1 MRVLVTGASGT
12 VGSALVP
19 ALAAAGHQVVR
30 LVRRAPHSP
39 DEAAWHPTGA
49 AEPQAFEGADAVVH
63 LAGENIAGG
72 RWSAQRKSDIRS
84 SRVLGTRT
92 VAKSIAEA
100 ARPPQVLVSAS
111 AIGYYGNRGNEVLTE
126 QSPPG
131 SSFLADL
138 CREWEAETETAAA
151 AGTRVV
157 RLRMGVVLSSRGGAL
172 AKMLTPFRM
181 GVGGRIGSGHQWWS
195 WISIDDAIG
204 LITRALIEDTLR
216 GAVNA
221 VSPNPVTNAEFTRI
235 LGSVLRRPTVLPIPE
250 FVVRAV
256 FGQMGEEV
264 LLASQ
269 RVQPVAAI
277 AGGFRFR
284 YPQLKPALEHLLG

>member
-1 MRVLVTGASGT
+1 
-12 VGSALVP
+12 
-19 ALAAAGHQVVR
+19 
-30 LVRRAPHSP
+30 
-39 DEAAWHPTGA
+39 
-49 AEPQAFEGADAVVH
+49 
-63 LAGENIAGG
+63 
-72 RWSAQRKSDIRS
+72 
-84 SRVLGTRT
+84 VLGTRT

-138 CREWEAETETAAA
+138 CREWESETETAAA

-157 RLRMGVVLSSRGGAL
+157 RLRMGVILSSRGGAL

-181 GVGGRIGSGHQWWS
+181 GVGGRIGGGHQWWS
-195 WISIDDAIG
+195 WISIDDVIG
-204 LITRALIEDTLR
+204 LITRALIEDTFR

-235 LGSVLRRPTVLPIPE
+235 LGSVLRRPTVFPMPE
-250 FVVRAV
+250 FVVRAA

-284 YPQLKPALEHLLG
+284 YPELKPALEHLLG

>member
-138 CREWEAETETAAA
+138 CREWESETETAAA

-157 RLRMGVVLSSRGGAL
+157 RLRMGVILSSRGGAL

-181 GVGGRIGSGHQWWS
+181 GVGGRIGGGHQWWS
-195 WISIDDAIG
+195 WISIDDVIG
-204 LITRALIEDTLR
+204 LITRALIEDTFR

-235 LGSVLRRPTVLPIPE
+235 LGSVLRRPTVFPMPE
-250 FVVRAV
+250 FVVRAA

-284 YPQLKPALEHLLG
+284 YPELKPALEHLLG

>member
-39 DEAAWHPTGA
+39 EEAAWHPTGA

-138 CREWEAETETAAA
+138 CREWESETETAAA

-195 WISIDDAIG
+195 WISIDDVIG

-235 LGSVLRRPTVLPIPE
+235 LGSVLRRPTVFPIPE
-250 FVVRAV
+250 FVVRAA

-277 AGGFRFR
+277 AAGFRFR
-284 YPQLKPALEHLLG
+284 YPELKPALEHLLG

>member
-138 CREWEAETETAAA
+138 CREWESETETAAA

-195 WISIDDAIG
+195 WISIDDVIG

-235 LGSVLRRPTVLPIPE
+235 LGSVLRRPTVFPIPE
-250 FVVRAV
+250 FVVRAA

-277 AGGFRFR
+277 AAGFRFR
-284 YPQLKPALEHLLG
+284 YPELKPALEHLLG

>member
-39 DEAAWHPTGA
+39 EEAAWHPTGA

-138 CREWEAETETAAA
+138 CREWESETETAAA

-157 RLRMGVVLSSRGGAL
+157 RLRMGGVLSSRGGAL

-195 WISIDDAIG
+195 WISIDDVIG

-235 LGSVLRRPTVLPIPE
+235 LGSVLRRPTVFPIPE
-250 FVVRAV
+250 FVVRAA

-277 AGGFRFR
+277 AAGFRFR
-284 YPQLKPALEHLLG
+284 YPELKPALEHLLG